1 MSRRIDI
8 ELTSERPDGVWT
20 WRAAGAKQPRG
31 ELDGGLLF
39 TGAKVGDVVRAD
51 ADFDIDGITV
61 TSVLPPKGARQEPER
76 LEIIG
81 TPKKL
86 EPVTSTLV
94 TRGKGDRGDRRD
106 RGDRGERGDRDKG
119 RGRGRPGAERGNR
132 PGGDRPGGDRP
143 GGDRSRG
150 RSDRGDR
157 GESRPRTD
165 GDGARRPPRKPR
177 PEVEAKPKPK
187 RLKAGRAH
195 RNAVLADLP
204 PEQRPIA
211 EQVLRGGLPAVRQ
224 AVEKQNE
231 TGAAEGKPPV
241 KAEPLLALA
250 EQMLPR
256 LRAAEWRDK
265 AEAAL
270 ADVAE
275 IDLRDLRSVIV
286 AADGGARDD
295 ESRALADQLRTALA
309 RRVEQE
315 HGAWLAEIASTLAD
329 GRCVRALRLSS
340 RPPKAGAPL
349 PADMATRLAEA
360 TSAALTSDVAQD
372 RWATV
377 LDALAFSPVRLSVV
391 PESLPTV
398 PSDQLLAEVS
408 RLATQIPQ
416 IATVFGVE
424 PADTAKRPRPRPP
437 RGDRKPKRVPPPPP
451 AGGGAGDAAGGP
463 GAGTAPAGAAA
474 TPSATDADEA
484 ASAPP
489 PSPVTEAAAVDEADA
504 PPAPPADD
512 GTEGTEGTDATAGT
526 VTDETTDTPAP
537 STDDGAEATAGTV
550 TDQATDSPAP
560 PADDDTHATDATT
573 GAAAEEAT
581 DSPAPATDDDT
592 PATEATVTQAADAT
606 PAIPESAHDRAADGP
621 AADGPTGE

>member
-20 WRAAGAKQPRG
+20 WRAAGAKQPKG

-39 TGAKVGDVVRAD
+39 SGAKVGEVVRAD

-61 TSVLPPKGARQEPER
+61 IAVLPPKGTRREPER
-76 LEIIG
+76 LEVIG

-94 TRGKGDRGDRRD
+94 TRGKGDRGDRGDRGPRGD
-106 RGDRGERGDRDKG
+106 RGDRGPRGDRDKG
-119 RGRGRPGAERGNR
+119 RGKGRPGSERSDR

-143 GGDRSRG
+143 KG
-150 RSDRGDR
+150 RSDRG
-157 GESRPRTD
+157 EARPRPE
-165 GDGARRPPRKPR
+165 GDAARRSPRKPR
-177 PEVEAKPKPK
+177 PEVDAKPKPK
-187 RLKAGRAH
+187 RLKAGRTH

-211 EQVLRGGLPAVRQ
+211 EQVLRGGLPSVRQ

-231 TGAAEGKPPV
+231 SLVAEGKPPV

-256 LRAAEWRDK
+256 LRGAEWRDK

-275 IDLRDLRSVIV
+275 LDLRDLRSVIV

-309 RRVEQE
+309 KRVEHE

-349 PADMATRLAEA
+349 PTDMAQRLSDA
-360 TSAALTSDVAQD
+360 TAAALTSEVTQD

-377 LDALAFSPVRLSVV
+377 LDALAFSPVRLTVV
-391 PESLPTV
+391 PESLPAV
-398 PSDQLLAEVS
+398 PSDELLKEVA
-408 RLATQIPQ
+408 RLASQIPQ

-424 PADTAKRPRPRPP
+424 PADTSKRPRPRPP
-437 RGDRKPKRVPPPPP
+437 RGDRKPTKKVPPPPP
-451 AGGGAGDAAGGP
+451 ADGPDKGDDARPQDEDPVEGQD
-463 GAGTAPAGAAA
+463 APAKAPLTPAQATTEPPAVDEPVAADEPAEVPAEPPAAA
-474 TPSATDADEA
+474 TASDE
-484 ASAPP
+484 P
-489 PSPVTEAAAVDEADA
+489 AAVPEEPLVAATVSDEPDEADEDA
-504 PPAPPADD
+504 DPTPPAL
-512 GTEGTEGTDATAGT
+512 
-526 VTDETTDTPAP
+526 
-537 STDDGAEATAGTV
+537 
-550 TDQATDSPAP
+550 
-560 PADDDTHATDATT
+560 
-573 GAAAEEAT
+573 
-581 DSPAPATDDDT
+581 
-592 PATEATVTQAADAT
+592 
-606 PAIPESAHDRAADGP
+606 
-621 AADGPTGE
+621 